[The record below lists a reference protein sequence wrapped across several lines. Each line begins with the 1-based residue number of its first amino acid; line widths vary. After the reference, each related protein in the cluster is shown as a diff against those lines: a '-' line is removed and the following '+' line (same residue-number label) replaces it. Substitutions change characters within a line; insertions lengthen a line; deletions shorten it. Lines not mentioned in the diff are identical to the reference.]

1 LETFYVHELVPSSG
15 GDRRSLSFFRNAP
28 MNNATVDFIHVGT
41 LAELRASRGKVVA
54 TPGGA
59 VLVLPD
65 GDDVVALDNRCPHMG
80 FPLHRG
86 SVADGILT
94 CHWHHARFDLRSGC
108 TFDLWA
114 DDVPV
119 RAVRTVGDQ
128 VWVAARSA
136 PRDEAS
142 HWRRRLHDGLA
153 HNIELIIGKALLGAS
168 SARVPS
174 SDLVSDALLFGAR
187 HRDGWGTGL
196 TTLVAAAKLLP
207 VLGEDDRYLALF
219 HGIGAVADDCEEQAP
234 RRDSEPLSAAIPL
247 ETLRRWF
254 RQWVRVRHR
263 TAAERTLRTA
273 IAAGAPPRW
282 LAATTLM
289 AVTDRYFADG
299 GHALDFLNK
308 AFEGID
314 LIGWQHADAV
324 LPAIVPVL
332 TASIGR
338 EETDSWRHP
347 VDLVVL
353 TETAVQ
359 KLSEALAAGREL
371 RGGWHDHA
379 ALGRAVLGEDPGA
392 ILDAL
397 LHALRA
403 GASPADVARAVAF
416 AAALRI
422 AHFAT
427 SNDHSDWESAHHSFS
442 YANAAF
448 GLLQRATEGG
458 ADQEVEAECV
468 RAAMHGALAVY
479 LNRYLNVP
487 PARLPGE
494 EDRSPLPDLR
504 RAFLD
509 AFDRQHQVEEAARLT
524 SRHLAAG
531 HSAADL
537 IATLGHVLLRE
548 DAGFHMVQNLEAA
561 ANQSLAFRGDP
572 NAGLILI
579 AAARYLAAHS
589 PTARARHQTAE
600 VARRLMTGGAVHE
613 EVEPKETRIGGGS
626 SAVTSTLRRDGQ
638 ILGAR

>member
-1 LETFYVHELVPSSG
+1 
-15 GDRRSLSFFRNAP
+15 
-28 MNNATVDFIHVGT
+28 MNYAGADFIHVGT
-41 LAELRASRGKVVA
+41 LAELRDSRCKVVS

-59 VLVLPD
+59 VLVLSD

-119 RAVRTVGDQ
+119 RAVRVLDDQ
-128 VWVAARSA
+128 VWVAVQSA

-142 HWRRRLHDGLA
+142 HWRQRLHDGLA
-153 HNIELIIGKALLGAS
+153 HNINLIIGKAVQGAS
-168 SARVPS
+168 AARVPA
-174 SDLVSDALLFGAR
+174 SDLVSDALLFGAH
-187 HRDGWGTGL
+187 HRGGWGSGL
-196 TTLVAAAKLLP
+196 TTLIALNNLLP

-219 HGIGAVADDCEEQAP
+219 HGIGAVADDCEGQAP
-234 RRDSEPLSAAIPL
+234 RRDREPLGGAVPL
-247 ETLRRWF
+247 DTLGRWF

-263 TAAERTLRTA
+263 TGAERTLRTA
-273 IAAGAPPRW
+273 IAGGADPRW
-282 LAATTLM
+282 LAATTLT

-314 LIGWQHADAV
+314 LIGWHRADAV
-324 LPAIVPVL
+324 LPAVVPVL
-332 TASIGR
+332 TESIGR
-338 EETDSWRHP
+338 EEADSWRHP
-347 VDLVVL
+347 VDLIAL
-353 TETAVQ
+353 AETTFHQ
-359 KLSEALAAGREL
+359 LPDALAAGRPR
-371 RGGWHDHA
+371 RGHWHDHA
-379 ALGRAVLGEDPGA
+379 ALGRAVLGEDPAA
-392 ILDAL
+392 ILQTL
-397 LHALRA
+397 LHALRR

-427 SNDHSDWESAHHSFS
+427 SNEHSDWDSAHHTFS

-448 GLLQRATEGG
+448 GLLQRATDGG
-458 ADQEVEAECV
+458 ADPQVEADCL
-468 RAAMHGALAVY
+468 RAAIHGALAVY

-487 PARLPGE
+487 PARLPREGGQT
-494 EDRSPLPDLR
+494 PIAQADLR

-509 AFDRQHQVEEAARLT
+509 AFDRQQQVEEAAQLT

-531 HSAADL
+531 LPTSDL
-537 IATLGHVLLRE
+537 IAVLGHALLRE

-561 ANQSLAFRGDP
+561 VKQYWPPRMSR
-572 NAGLILI
+572 
-579 AAARYLAAHS
+579 
-589 PTARARHQTAE
+589 
-600 VARRLMTGGAVHE
+600 M
-613 EVEPKETRIGGGS
+613 
-626 SAVTSTLRRDGQ
+626 
-638 ILGAR
+638 LG